1 MTKGGKQ
8 IDVCPPPNVIYYNG
22 MFCLLTFREFFPV
35 NQFQDFITAEHFK
48 DFFSNLHFK
57 DFYLKQL
64 QVTECSSTVQGAL
77 TLKKQRVIIKI

>member
-1 MTKGGKQ
+1 MCALLLMLFT
-8 IDVCPPPNVIYYNG
+8 ITV
-22 MFCLLTFREFFPV
+22 CLLTFREFFPV

-64 QVTECSSTVQGAL
+64 QVTECSSTRCTDTVETKGDH
-77 TLKKQRVIIKI
+77 